1 VREPGDLRSAL
12 GKPSPGPRRE
22 GRRP

>member
-12 GKPSPGPRRE
+12 GSRAQGRIGKAGGP
-22 GRRP
+22 